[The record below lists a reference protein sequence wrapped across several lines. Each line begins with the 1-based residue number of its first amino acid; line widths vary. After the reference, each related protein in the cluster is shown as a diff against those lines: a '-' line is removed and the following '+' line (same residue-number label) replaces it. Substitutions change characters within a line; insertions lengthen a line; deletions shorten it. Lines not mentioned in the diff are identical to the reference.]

1 MPTPRTPYHD
11 PETGEFWT
19 GMTVQMIEWTLEILE
34 WIRPQLWENWPE
46 AKMRGSAPE
55 LDPEG
60 YKIRFRDQGRQF
72 WLILTSDV
80 IQEAAVSDVQSAL
93 EAGNWIQVLRENGC
107 LSVGVQKKRG
117 GLPSLHA
124 ISTMELNP
132 SHS

>member
-1 MPTPRTPYHD
+1 
-11 PETGEFWT
+11 
-19 GMTVQMIEWTLEILE
+19 MTVQMIEWTLEILE
-34 WIRPQLWENWPE
+34 WIRPQLWERWPE
-46 AKMRGSAPE
+46 ARMRGNAPE

-60 YKIRFRDQGRQF
+60 YKIRFRDRGRQF

-80 IQEAAVSDVQSAL
+80 IQRSDVSDVQSAL

-107 LSVGVQKKRG
+107 LSVGVPERRG

-124 ISTMELNP
+124 SRTMELNP